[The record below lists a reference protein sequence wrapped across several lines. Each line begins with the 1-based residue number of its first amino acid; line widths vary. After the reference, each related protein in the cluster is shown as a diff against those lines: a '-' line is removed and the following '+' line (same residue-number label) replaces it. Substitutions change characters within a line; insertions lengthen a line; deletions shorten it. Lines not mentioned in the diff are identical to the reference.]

1 MGLSHRSRQQD
12 IRPGNFRENG
22 TRKPLGEFL
31 RPLQISRENTIAV
44 PNSGRHD
51 PIACHES
58 RMEPAG
64 NAKTND
70 AAYSGAQCPMQCRA
84 EATTLAANH
93 GYPITTRNYGF
104 ARERGHS
111 NNMSWHPAP
120 WTSELAQL
128 PTRQQRPR
136 YFCACS
142 QPAESYI
149 GVLGIH

>member
-1 MGLSHRSRQQD
+1 MTERYLEDFAIGQTFGSGKVRIDKERAKAFAAEFDPQPFHLDEEAARSTIFQGLAASGWH
-12 IRPGNFRENG
+12 
-22 TRKPLGEFL
+22 TA
-31 RPLQISRENTIAV
+31 AV
-44 PNSGRHD
+44 TMR
-51 PIACHES
+51 
-58 RMEPAG
+58 
-64 NAKTND
+64 
-70 AAYSGAQCPMQCRA
+70 QCRA

-120 WTSELAQL
+120 RTSELAQL